1 MVMNNSSK
9 VQGKGIN
16 GKINQGSSE
25 DEIAMKERR
34 KNCSG
39 YGREKQGSDGPL
51 SPEEV
56 NI

>member
-1 MVMNNSSK
+1 MVMSNSSK

-34 KNCSG
+34 KTVQDMVVKN
-39 YGREKQGSDGPL
+39 KALMAL
-51 SPEEV
+51 SHLKR
-56 NI
+56 